1 MGERLRKLRRRDY
14 NEDEEQEEEFE
25 EEGDDVK
32 IIILGGSANDDNRSP
47 DLTELLYIQ
56 RNQDLGQK
64 RKCPHEPLF

>member
-14 NEDEEQEEEFE
+14 NEDEEQED
-25 EEGDDVK
+25 EGGDVK

>member
-14 NEDEEQEEEFE
+14 NEDEEQ